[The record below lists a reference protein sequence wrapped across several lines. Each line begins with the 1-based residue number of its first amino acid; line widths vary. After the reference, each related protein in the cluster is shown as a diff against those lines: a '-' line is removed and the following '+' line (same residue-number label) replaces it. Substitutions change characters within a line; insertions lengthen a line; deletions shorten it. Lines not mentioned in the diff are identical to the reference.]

1 MNERPERDGPA
12 QSGMPQTH
20 AGMPQTHDGTP
31 QTQSGMPQTEAEPAA
46 RSTDEGYRMRTTD
59 EAYQLKRPARSPVP
73 AATSIVTAYPGV
85 EARGGSIAAAD
96 AVFALARV
104 ALGFIFL
111 WVFLDKLFGLR
122 ATSSAGAWINGGSPT
137 KGFLSGVDGPFAGMF
152 TSMAGTW
159 WADWLF
165 MIGMGA
171 VGTALI
177 LGIGMTVAAVA
188 GTLLMVMIWMA
199 SLPLVANP
207 FVDQHIVFSLLIIGL
222 AVSRLGEPYSVG
234 RWWAR
239 TPLVAALPWLR

>member
-1 MNERPERDGPA
+1 MNERPEPDQPA
-12 QSGMPQTH
+12 QSGMPQTR
-20 AGMPQTHDGTP
+20 TP
-31 QTQSGMPQTEAEPAA
+31 QTQTPPTEAGRAA

-59 EAYQLKRPARSPVP
+59 EAYQLKRPTRTPAR

-85 EARGGSIAAAD
+85 DARGGSTTAAD

-111 WVFLDKLFGLR
+111 WVFLDKLFGLGR
-122 ATSSAGAWINGGSPT
+122 ATGSADAWINGGSPT
-137 KGFLSGVDGPFAGMF
+137 EGFLSGVDGPFAGMF

-188 GTLLMVMIWMA
+188 GPLLMVMIWMA
-199 SLPLVANP
+199 SLPLAANP
-207 FVDQHIVFSLLIIGL
+207 FVDQHIIFSLLIIGL
-222 AVSRLGEPYSVG
+222 AVSRLGEPYSLG

-239 TPLVAALPWLR
+239 TPLVIAQPWLR